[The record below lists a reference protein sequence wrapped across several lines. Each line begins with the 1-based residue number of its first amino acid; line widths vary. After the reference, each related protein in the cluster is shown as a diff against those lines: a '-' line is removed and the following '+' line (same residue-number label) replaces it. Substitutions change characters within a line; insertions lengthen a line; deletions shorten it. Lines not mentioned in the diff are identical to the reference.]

1 MGLERSIGFDILEK
15 PLAQAVQG
23 SIRQATTL
31 GAILPGGHRS
41 LDIFRAAVAL
51 AIKKIERSNGV
62 SG

>member
-41 LDIFRAAVAL
+41 LDI
-51 AIKKIERSNGV
+51 S
-62 SG
+62 SGSIP